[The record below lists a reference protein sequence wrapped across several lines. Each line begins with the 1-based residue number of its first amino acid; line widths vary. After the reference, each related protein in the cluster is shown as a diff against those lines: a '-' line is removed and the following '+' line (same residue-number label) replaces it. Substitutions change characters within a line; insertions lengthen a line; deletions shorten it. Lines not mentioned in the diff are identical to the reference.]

1 MQISFTQIAWDDYL
15 IWQKTDRKTLSKI
28 NSLIKEIQWSP
39 FERSGNPERLKH
51 ELSDCYSR
59 RIDSK
64 SRLVYTIKNETCI
77 ILQCKRDYQD
87 H

>member
-28 NSLIKEIQWSP
+28 NSLIKEINRSP
-39 FERSGNPERLKH
+39 FEGSGNPERLKH

-64 SRLVYTIKNETCI
+64 NRLVYTIKNETCI
-77 ILQCKRDYQD
+77 ILQCKGHYQD